1 MIESPRRSDSSLY
14 RILGFDRLVQLFES
28 NQLYFS
34 HPSTWEDPCEKLIEH
49 RLSPNI
55 FAQCWCKNGVSD
67 AMWRIYSP
75 NQLGVRIRTT
85 KQKLRE
91 QLNAASTTG
100 GIRFRIQGVKYKP
113 ESMLNNEIEAIADE
127 LAESF
132 RLSFAFDSLF
142 MKRLAF
148 KHEAEVRVAV
158 YKQGIDL
165 DETQLGIGVPID
177 PFALIESVLIDPRAP
192 DAYVRAYKHFLKEK
206 LGFPGRVGQS
216 ALYAGREALG
226 VY

>member
-1 MIESPRRSDSSLY
+1 MVEARRRNDSSLY

-34 HPSTWEDPCEKLIEH
+34 HPSTWEDPCEKLLEH

-55 FAQCWCKNGVSD
+55 FAQCWCKSGVSD

-75 NQLGVRIRTT
+75 NQLGVRIRTN

-91 QLNAASTTG
+91 QLKASG
-100 GIRFRIQGVKYKP
+100 MSFRLQEVKYKP
-113 ESMLNNEIEAIADE
+113 ENELNYQIEAIADE
-127 LAESF
+127 LAQSF
-132 RLSFAFDSLF
+132 RLSVAFDSLF

-148 KHEAEVRVAV
+148 KHEAEVRAAV
-158 YKQGIDL
+158 FKQGAGE
-165 DETQLGIGVPID
+165 DELSLGIGVPVD
-177 PFALIESVLIDPRAP
+177 PFMLIESVLIDPRAP
-192 DAYVRAYKHFLKEK
+192 VPYVRAYKHFLKEK
-206 LGFPGRVGQS
+206 LGFPGRVAQS
-216 ALYAGREALG
+216 ALYAGREPLE

>member
-1 MIESPRRSDSSLY
+1 MVEAPHRSDSSLY
-14 RILGFDRLVQLFES
+14 RILGFDRLVQLLES
-28 NQLYFS
+28 KQLYFS

-55 FAQCWCKNGVSD
+55 FAQCWCRNGVSD

-91 QLNAASTTG
+91 QLNEASTSD

-113 ESMLNNEIEAIADE
+113 ESKLNYEIEAIADA

-132 RLSFAFDSLF
+132 RLSVAFDSLF

-158 YKQGIDL
+158 YKQGIEL
-165 DETQLGIGVPID
+165 DETPLGIGVPID

-192 DAYVRAYKHFLKEK
+192 DAYVKAYKHFLKEK

-216 ALYAGREALG
+216 ALYTGREALG